1 MTGCQCSWCLTFFS
15 VGCASRLVVLCT
27 HTAQIGRLFPYTV
40 RPVIVQ
46 EFIVFVVLCTHRAYG
61 VLLWEITSYGLTP
74 LNQYEARD
82 VIQMA
87 ESGSLKH
94 IQ

>member
-1 MTGCQCSWCLTFFS
+1 MYSKN
-15 VGCASRLVVLCT
+15 
-27 HTAQIGRLFPYTV
+27 HTTTPCPYDGLFPYTV
-40 RPVIVQ
+40 NPVMVQ
-46 EFIVFVVLCTHRAYG
+46 EFIRLVTVQEFMCLLYFVHVYRAYG

-74 LNQYEARD
+74 LNQYEARE

-87 ESGSLKH
+87 ENGALKH